1 MFLLDTCVVSEG
13 NKLQPDRSVDAWFA
27 TQKQSQL
34 YFSAI
39 SVGELKY
46 GIARLSG
53 GRKKTEL
60 QHWLD
65 ETVIVGFAGRVLDF
79 NQASALRWGTL
90 RAEYPGAKT
99 VDAQI
104 AATALTFDM
113 TLVTRNARDF
123 SFRGLVVLNPWKAVG
138 V

>member
-13 NKLQPDRSVDAWFA
+13 NKLQLDRAVDAWFA
-27 TQKQSQL
+27 AQRQSEL

-46 GIARLSG
+46 GVARLSD

-60 QHWLD
+60 QRWLD
-65 ETVIVGFAGRVLDF
+65 ETVVVGFAGRVLDF
-79 NQASALRWGTL
+79 DQASALRWGAL
-90 RAEYPGAKT
+90 RAEYPSAKT

-113 TLVTRNARDF
+113 TLVTRNIKDF
-123 SFRGLVVLNPWKAVG
+123 GFRGLAVLNPWKAVG